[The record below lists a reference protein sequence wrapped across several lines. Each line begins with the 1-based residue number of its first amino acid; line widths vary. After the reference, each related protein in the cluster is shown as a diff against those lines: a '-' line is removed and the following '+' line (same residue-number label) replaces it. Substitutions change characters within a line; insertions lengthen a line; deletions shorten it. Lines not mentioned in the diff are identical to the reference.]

1 MGAEIMSFLLEC
13 NGKIN
18 PLGVNKDN
26 VRLGFKIVDDCGDSL
41 QVSKLQF
48 QIASSEEKLKNNM
61 AEIILEED
69 SKGWHSCRVPAH
81 LLKDR
86 CRYYWRVVDS
96 GNIAYFETGISD
108 WSADWICGWND
119 ENENN
124 QGKVQNFKRTFNIE
138 SSIEEARL
146 YICGLGYF
154 DAKVNGNQTD
164 DLMFKPLVTD
174 YKERCHPENPTLYPN
189 LGHRITYYT
198 YDVTNL
204 LQRGENVLSVDV
216 ADGYFYN
223 TEKVDYA
230 YNFSFGSPR
239 LIYEL
244 HIKVDG
250 EWQVIKSDRKTLV
263 CEKNCISKLYGGDV
277 IDFTKADGEYR
288 ESLLVDDEIYM
299 TQNGAEKYSNVDKLC
314 DKCGDMSDGVIA
326 QNDYIANKASEIE
339 QNGCIDNK
347 ATKIE
352 QNSHIANKVSENE
365 QRDCSIDKGYNM
377 VSSLCEE
384 DKVCEIL
391 KPVTSRELDGGMLID
406 FGVNHTG
413 GLEFSVEATEKS
425 TIRISYAEV
434 LDDDGRPNYETSI
447 YDERSID
454 DGREDGSHQQ
464 SMYIV
469 NAGKTKIK
477 PLFSW
482 KCYRYVL
489 IQIEGGAE
497 IKELKSLFIH
507 MDIKRDG
514 YFRCSNDTLNRI
526 NEMFVQTAYCN
537 LHSGM
542 LMDCPHREKRPY
554 TGDGNK
560 VMKSV
565 FYNLNAI
572 PFFYKWLDDMEDS
585 QATGGK
591 VTNTVPNFGG
601 GGGYAWGNAICT
613 LTKELYHYTGDIEV
627 VKKGY
632 NIILRWLDYYKSMED
647 ENHTIRKN
655 GAEWLLGDWL
665 APETVISNVHFVNTS
680 CYYEAVESAEYLAG
694 ILKEHSK
701 LENTAKYLA
710 KTDCSVV
717 LDCEKKSVENYK
729 NACEKY
735 HLSDTVVHND
745 ECFEI
750 YAKQERDWK
759 ELKNSIKENI
769 NRFFFDKEKMAYGHG
784 VQGEDVLALALG
796 IVPDEYVDTL
806 KDKVENHYR
815 VDTDYHLDTGIVIT
829 PILLDYLTKNGYED
843 IAYKIMTAK
852 TYPSYYNLMDGETT
866 FSEHW
871 SKKWPDYYVGEIGN
885 SKLIK
890 GGGNLSHCHPMY
902 GSVVAWLYEKVAG
915 IDLSQLYEGVI
926 NFTPYLTENL
936 KEAKANKQT
945 PYGQVGID
953 WENNGESLKIKITLP
968 YGLNGKCYFPSK
980 YDKIKCVSTGE
991 VYEAIDGYFDFEV
1004 AAGVIELESL

>member
-1 MGAEIMSFLLEC
+1 MSFLLEC

-18 PLGVNKDN
+18 PLGVNKEN
-26 VRLGFKIVDDCGDSL
+26 VRLGFKRIDGDCGDWL
-41 QVSKLQF
+41 QVSKFQF
-48 QIASSEEKLKNNM
+48 QIATSEEKLKNNM

-69 SKGWHSCRVPAH
+69 GKGWHSGRVLAH

-86 CRYYWRVVDS
+86 CRYYWRVVDANDEQRKLAD
-96 GNIAYFETGISD
+96 NIAYFETGLSD

-154 DAKVNGNQTD
+154 DAKVNGSQTD
-164 DLMFKPLVTD
+164 ELMFKPLVTD

-198 YDVTNL
+198 YDVTEL
-204 LQRGENVLSVDV
+204 LKEGENVLSVDV
-216 ADGYFYN
+216 SDGYFYN

-244 HIKVDG
+244 HFKVDG
-250 EWQVIKSDRKTLV
+250 EWQVIKSDTKTLV

-288 ESLLVDDEIYM
+288 ESLLVDDGIYM
-299 TQNGAEKYSNVDKLC
+299 AQNGAKKYSNVDKFC
-314 DKCGDMSDGVIA
+314 DKCGDMTDG
-326 QNDYIANKASEIE
+326 EIE
-339 QNGCIDNK
+339 QNDYMVNK
-347 ATKIE
+347 ASKTK
-352 QNSHIANKVSENE
+352 QSG
-365 QRDCSIDKGYNM
+365 CSTDKSYNM

-391 KPVTSRELDGGMLID
+391 EPVSSRELDGGVLID

-413 GLEFSVEATEKS
+413 GLEFGIEAAEKS
-425 TIRISYAEV
+425 IIRISYAEV
-434 LDDDGRPNYETSI
+434 LNDDGRPNYETSI

-454 DGREDGSHQQ
+454 DGREEGSHQQ

-469 NAGKTKIK
+469 GQGETKIQ

-482 KCYRYVL
+482 KCYRYAL
-489 IQIEGGAE
+489 IQIEGRAE
-497 IKELKSLFIH
+497 IKDLKSLFIH
-507 MDIKRDG
+507 MDMKRDG
-514 YFRCSNDTLNRI
+514 YFKCSDDTLNRI
-526 NEMFVQTAYCN
+526 NDMFVQTAYCN

-560 VMKSV
+560 VMKSI
-565 FYNLNAI
+565 FYNMDAI

-585 QATGGK
+585 QTTGGK

-632 NIILRWLDYYKSMED
+632 NIILRWLDYYRSMED

-665 APETVISNVHFVNTS
+665 APDTVISNVHFVNTS
-680 CYYEAVESAEYLAG
+680 CYYEAVECAEYLAG
-694 ILKEHSK
+694 VLK
-701 LENTAKYLA
+701 
-710 KTDCSVV
+710 
-717 LDCEKKSVENYK
+717 NYQ
-729 NACEKY
+729 
-735 HLSDTVVHND
+735 LSDTVVHNN
-745 ECFEI
+745 ESFGI
-750 YAKQERDWK
+750 YAEQERNWK
-759 ELKNSIKENI
+759 ELKNAIKENI

-796 IVPDEYVDTL
+796 IVPDEYVDIL

-815 VDTDYHLDTGIVIT
+815 VETDYHLDTGIVIT

-852 TYPSYYNLMDGETT
+852 TYPSYFNLMDGETT

-915 IDLSQLYEGVI
+915 IDLSQLYNGVI
-926 NFTPYLTENL
+926 NFTPYMTENL
-936 KEAKANKQT
+936 KEAQANKMT

-953 WENNGESLKIKITLP
+953 WKNDGEGLKIKISLP
-968 YGLNGKCYFPSK
+968 YDLNGKCHFPSK
-980 YDKIKCVSTGE
+980 YEKIKCLSTGE
-991 VYEAIDGYFDFEV
+991 VYEAIDGYFDFELV
-1004 AAGVIELESL
+1004 AGVTELESL